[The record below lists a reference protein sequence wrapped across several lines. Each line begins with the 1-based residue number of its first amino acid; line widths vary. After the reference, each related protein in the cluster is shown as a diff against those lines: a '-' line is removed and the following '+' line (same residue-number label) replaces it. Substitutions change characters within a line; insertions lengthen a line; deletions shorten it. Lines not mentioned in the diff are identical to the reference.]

1 MPHVRHHL
9 AHAPIEVGNAVYRL
23 LGKLLG
29 PKPNA
34 QSRDDNIMQPP
45 PSAGA
50 LIEPFVNNFLPTFI
64 RLSAMSVQLR
74 ITDRRPSAKA
84 NPRTVLRS
92 SDVPSSPTVSGPV
105 CEALE
110 ADGRPC
116 KGTHAT
122 TSGDPWCSKHHQE
135 WKDIN
140 AKWNKVHKEAERQ
153 TVTSSENAKQ
163 KVLKLRQSVDLRR
176 TIRDR
181 FYPRGGDIQDY
192 IRWIA
197 KLETDV
203 RQLADTLLSMQCLCF
218 GAAVA

>member
-1 MPHVRHHL
+1 MGLQV
-9 AHAPIEVGNAVYRL
+9 
-23 LGKLLG
+23 
-29 PKPNA
+29 KPNV
-34 QSRDDNIMQPP
+34 QSRGDNMMQLP

-50 LIEPFVNNFLPTFI
+50 LVEPFINNVLPTFI
-64 RLSAMSVQLR
+64 RLGAMSVQLR
-74 ITDRRPSAKA
+74 ITDRWPSVKA
-84 NPRTVLRS
+84 SSRTILRS
-92 SDVPSSPTVSGPV
+92 NDVPPSPTVSGAV

-116 KGTHAT
+116 KGTHT
-122 TSGDPWCSKHHQE
+122 TTTGDPWCGKHHQE

-140 AKWNKVHKEAERQ
+140 AKWNRVHKEAERQ
-153 TVTSSENAKQ
+153 TVTSSETAKQ

-197 KLETDV
+197 KLETDI
-203 RQLADTLLSMQCLCF
+203 RQLADTLLSMQRLHL
-218 GAAVA
+218 VRLSPYI